1 MSTKIEILSIP
12 VCNVDMEEAKSSILA
27 YMEDGTAHI
36 VATANAEMIMLA
48 QKDDELAHILR
59 NADMVVPDGA
69 GVLWAAEQ
77 QGQAFKERVAGY
89 DLAKVMLAESA
100 TRGFSVYLFGGG
112 DGIAEQAARKCQ
124 DIYGKINI
132 AGFHSGFFS
141 SAEEKNI
148 IGAIRD
154 SGAKLVLVAL
164 GVPKQEKWIAAHLQ
178 EMGACTCIG
187 VGGTLDIL
195 AGKVT
200 RAPEWMQRN
209 RLEWLY
215 RLGKEPSRFIRML
228 ALPHF
233 VWKVWCSL
241 RDRNR

>member
-27 YMEDGTAHI
+27 YMKDGKSHI
-36 VATANAEMIMLA
+36 IATANAEMIMIA
-48 QKDDELAHILR
+48 QKDNELAHILQ

-89 DLAKVMLAESA
+89 DLANKMLEEAVKE
-100 TRGFSVYLFGGG
+100 GFSVYLFGGG
-112 DGIAEQAARKCQ
+112 DGIADTAVRRCQ
-124 DIYGKINI
+124 EIYGKLNI
-132 AGFHSGFFS
+132 VGFHSGFFS
-141 SAEEKNI
+141 LAEEKDI
-148 IGAIRD
+148 IKEIRD

-164 GVPKQEKWIAAHLQ
+164 GVPKQEKWIAAHLR
-178 EMGACTCIG
+178 ELGACTCIG

-195 AGKVT
+195 AGRAT
-200 RAPEWMQRN
+200 RAPAWMQHH

-215 RLGKEPSRFIRML
+215 RLGKEPSRFVRML

-233 VWKVWCSL
+233 VWKVWRSI
-241 RDRNR
+241 RNEHR